1 MKRILGSFLL
11 ILLLNTIVEAQ
22 KIKYKDLFYLIE
34 TGNYKDSDPLLKAY
48 IKDPKNVDDANA
60 NLQMAYL
67 YEREVA
73 ATDVLFDSEKLV
85 MYADSALYYYD
96 QALKY
101 IDEKEVTKKNEEYY
115 QAFQRRDIRTG
126 KFGVK
131 LADVQF
137 DIENRSKALEDKKSK
152 VQELQ
157 IYYTKTKSTY
167 QKVVGDF
174 KEIKADYPS
183 QTILYLQS
191 NDSLLDRIEELKVN
205 ANIAQ
210 QNFGYYE
217 ATLKKID
224 KPGYAPA
231 RHMADIV
238 DYKKDGES
246 VADITSDNV
255 DFWDFE
261 KWVDAFKEGVKE
273 VIVPLRTELIEYD
286 QSLNALEERIM
297 TDSLAMADRI
307 KPMDGVLSKLR
318 EFDDDPMPE
327 HLFKYKVADIKR
339 KSNLME
345 HLYFRDSSDIV
356 YQLNVASADYK
367 YLNEQDSLINI
378 LIGRN
383 LVEDSKNYES
393 YINSQYKNLEGLQKY
408 LKSSLDLTISEKKRS
423 EELQSKLKERSKWL
437 IGTSDSIPVFSE
449 VNVGLSKYVPLVIND
464 ELTAGLYFSGRKPAE
479 GYFALI
485 TNSRTQDMKVNFKVD
500 NEHFKKQNL
509 DLINTM
515 LAADEEGHFYYVM
528 YYIQLPEQEQY
539 AASICKIYTSDGL
552 AWEKDIKLDTT
563 PKELLINNNTGDII
577 IEYDMENYL
586 GDAEISDRLVLDKK
600 GAIK

>member
-1 MKRILGSFLL
+1 MKKILSLFL
-11 ILLLNTIVEAQ
+11 IIIAFNATVEAQ

-34 TGNYKDSDPLLKAY
+34 TGNYKDSDRLLKTY
-48 IKDPKNVDDANA
+48 IKDPKNVDEPNA

-67 YEREVA
+67 YEREVIA
-73 ATDVLFDSEKLV
+73 ADVLLEADKLV
-85 MYADSALYYYD
+85 TYVDSALYYYD
-96 QALKY
+96 RALQL

-137 DIENRSKALEDKKSK
+137 DIENKSKALADKKSK

-157 IYYTKTKSTY
+157 IYYKKTKTTY
-167 QKVVGDF
+167 QKVVSDF

-191 NDSLLDRIEELKVN
+191 NDELLDRLEQLKVN
-205 ANIAQ
+205 ANLAQ

-224 KPGYAPA
+224 KAGYAPA

-238 DYKKDGES
+238 DYKKDGETI
-246 VADITSDNV
+246 ADITADNV

-261 KWVDAFKEGVKE
+261 KWVESVKEGVKE

-286 QSLNALEERIM
+286 QALKGIEERIM
-297 TDSLAMADRI
+297 TDSMAIADRI

-327 HLFKYKVADIKR
+327 HLFKYKIADIKR

-345 HLYFRDSSDIV
+345 HLFFRDSSDIV
-356 YQLNVASADYK
+356 YQTKVAGADLK

-383 LVEDSKNYES
+383 LVEDSRNYES
-393 YINSQYKNLEGLQKY
+393 FINTQYGNLERLQTY
-408 LKSSLDLTISEKKRS
+408 LKSSLDETISEKKRS
-423 EELQSKLKERSKWL
+423 EELLNKLKERSKWL
-437 IGTSDSIPVFSE
+437 IGDKDSIPIFSE
-449 VNVGLSKYVPLVIND
+449 VNVGLSKYAPLIIND
-464 ELTAGLYFSGRKPAE
+464 KLTAGLYFSGLKPAV

-485 TNSRTQDMKVNFKVD
+485 TNSRKQEMKVNFKVNND
-500 NEHFKKQNL
+500 HFKKQNL
-509 DLINTM
+509 DVTNTM

-528 YYIQLPEQEQY
+528 YYIQLPEQEDY

-552 AWEKDIKLDTT
+552 AWEKNIQLATA
-563 PKELLINNNTGDII
+563 PKELLINDNTGDII
-577 IEYDMENYL
+577 IEYDLENYL
-586 GDAEISDRLVLDKK
+586 GGAEIPDRMVLDKK
-600 GAIK
+600 GAVK

>member
-1 MKRILGSFLL
+1 MKKLLGSFLL
-11 ILLLNTIVEAQ
+11 LLLLNTTVEAQ

-34 TGNYKDSDPLLKAY
+34 TGNYKDSDPLLKTY
-48 IKDPKNVDDANA
+48 IKDAKNAEEANA

-67 YEREVA
+67 YERQVA
-73 ATDVLFDSEKLV
+73 ATDVLFDAEKLV
-85 MYADSALYYYD
+85 MYVDSALYYY
-96 QALKY
+96 QQSLKY

-183 QTILYLQS
+183 ETMLYLQS
-191 NDSLLDRIEELKVN
+191 NDALLDRIEQLKVD
-205 ANIAQ
+205 ANLAQ

-261 KWVDAFKEGVKE
+261 KWVDSFKQGVKE

-286 QSLNALEERIM
+286 QALNALEERIM
-297 TDSLAMADRI
+297 TDSMAMTDRI

-327 HLFKYKVADIKR
+327 HLFKYKIADITR

-345 HLYFRDSSDIV
+345 HLYFRDSSSID
-356 YQLNVASADYK
+356 YQLSVASADYK

-383 LVEDSKNYES
+383 LLEDSKNYERF
-393 YINSQYKNLEGLQKY
+393 INSQYKNLEGLQQY
-408 LKSSLDLTISEKKRS
+408 LKSSFDLTVSEKKRS
-423 EELQSKLKERSKWL
+423 EELLSKLKERSKWL
-437 IGTSDSIPVFSE
+437 IGKTDSIPIFE
-449 VNVGLSKYVPLVIND
+449 GVNVGLSKYAPLVINED
-464 ELTAGLYFSGRKPAE
+464 LTAGLYFSGLKPAA

-485 TNSRTQDMKVNFKVD
+485 TDSKTQEMKVEFKVD

-528 YYIQLPEQEQY
+528 FYIQIPEQEQY

-552 AWEKDIKLDTT
+552 AWEKDIKLGTT
-563 PKELLINNNTGDII
+563 PKALLINDNTGDII

-586 GDAEISDRLVLDKK
+586 GDAEIPDRLVLDKK
-600 GAIK
+600 GVVK